1 MNDIEKQLPLILIDN
16 VDFTYPNGTKALR
29 NINLKVDNKELIGI
43 MGKNGAGKTTLI
55 RTLNGIIRPKNG
67 AIYLYGENIA
77 PKTIATLSKKVGV
90 IFQNPMHQL
99 FSNSVKDEIEF
110 SLKSFEFTKE
120 EIQNKTNEILKEFNL
135 EKYRNRSPLNLSGGE
150 AKKLALASIICR
162 DPDIIVFDEPTLGQD
177 GREIEFLIN
186 LINNERKKG
195 KTIIIVTH
203 NIEFANEYI
212 PRTILMVDGL
222 ILADG
227 PTEKVLGNQILVE
240 KASLILPQTHQLNLA
255 LQKSGIECP
264 NDLFSRGKLTNF
276 IKNFIKNKTS
286 EIVEGND

>member
-1 MNDIEKQLPLILIDN
+1 MKDIEKQLPLILIDN
-16 VDFTYPNGTKALR
+16 VDYTYPNGTKALR
-29 NINLKVDNKELIGI
+29 NINLKIDNKELIGI

-55 RTLNGIIRPKNG
+55 RTLNGLIRPTNG
-67 AIYLYGENIA
+67 TIYLYGENIA
-77 PKTIATLSKKVGV
+77 SKSIATLSKKVGV

-99 FSNSVKDEIEF
+99 FSNSVKDEIVF

-120 EIQNKTNEILKEFNL
+120 EIQKKTNEILKEFNL

-186 LINNERKKG
+186 LIKNKRKKG

-212 PRTILMVDGL
+212 PRTILMADGL

-255 LQKSGIECP
+255 LKKSGIQCP
-264 NDLFSRGKLTNF
+264 NDLFSKDKLINF
-276 IKNFIKNKTS
+276 IRDFIKNKTS

>member
-1 MNDIEKQLPLILIDN
+1 VKNIENNIPIILIDRL
-16 VDFTYPNGTKALR
+16 DFTYPDGTKALR
-29 NINLKVDNKELIGI
+29 NINLKI

-55 RTLNGIIRPKNG
+55 KTLNGLIRPTKG

-77 PKTIATLSKKVGV
+77 SKSIASLSKKVGV

-110 SLKSFEFTKE
+110 SLKNLEFTKE
-120 EIQNKTNEILKEFNL
+120 EIKNRTNNILEEFNL

-186 LINNERKKG
+186 LIKNKRKRG
-195 KTIIIVTH
+195 KTIIIITH
-203 NIEFANEYI
+203 NIEFATQYI
-212 PRTILMVDGL
+212 PRTILMADGI

-227 PTEKVLGNQILVE
+227 PTEKVLGNEKLVK
-240 KASLILPQTHQLNLA
+240 KASLVLPQTHQLNLA
-255 LQKSGIECP
+255 LQQSGIKCP
-264 NDLFSRGKLTNF
+264 NDLYSKDKLINF
-276 IKNFIKNKTS
+276 IKDYIKNKTGK
-286 EIVEGND
+286 IVGNSG